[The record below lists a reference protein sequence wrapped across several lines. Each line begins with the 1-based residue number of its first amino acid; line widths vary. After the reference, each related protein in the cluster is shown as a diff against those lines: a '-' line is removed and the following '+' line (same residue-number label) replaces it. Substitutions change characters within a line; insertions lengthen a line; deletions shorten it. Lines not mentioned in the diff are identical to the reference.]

1 MCRLQPKP
9 VPCNS
14 NYYRAPTS
22 LGPHTA
28 QVRHPSTQGSRA
40 GLITRAA
47 AASTVVRALTSRGR
61 HNQAPLPVIGA
72 CLSPV
77 GFFFSEQAPR
87 LSPREAHLRTC
98 TCSPPGVAATNARLW
113 ILRQLALQ
121 FHRRCPCCCQEY
133 LPCLRFHI
141 PKPSCSQPLSQLLAL
156 HPLHPPPSPCQL
168 KCS

>member
-9 VPCNS
+9 VPCYS
-14 NYYRAPTS
+14 NYYARPFIGTAHCSGSPPEHPGEPRRS
-22 LGPHTA
+22 DHPCCRCLDRRQSPHQPRTT
-28 QVRHPSTQGSRA
+28 QPST
-40 GLITRAA
+40 
-47 AASTVVRALTSRGR
+47 AASHRSVLV
-61 HNQAPLPVIGA
+61 A
-72 CLSPV
+72 CRI
-77 GFFFSEQAPR
+77 FFSEQAPR

-98 TCSPPGVAATNARLW
+98 TCSPPGVATTNARLW
-113 ILRQLALQ
+113 IHRQLALQ